1 MNPSFTTTDALKQFL
16 GNAAL
21 NTRDMYHIAEIEE
34 MAEPMIADIGLDIA
48 VRAKF
53 EQYLLVEDGYTID
66 AQEAFKALRIEAK
79 DADSA
84 QLRRRLDR
92 AGVVDKNLGLSDM
105 PIIDISMPPTGGIED
120 NTNKD
125 TNKDTSILPTG
136 RIEDTSED
144 DTSIVAA
151 ATIENKYGPIYKNN
165 LCIIVKQKGSHSKP
179 IYKYMITKM
188 AFQKVLYRAYKNDK
202 FADYFA
208 LMLEL
213 HVICK
218 NYESAYVN
226 RQMEL
231 QSMKDKS
238 TISSLEMKLEM
249 FHKESMEVLHE
260 TKQAAS
266 NAEQAAIDSKNET
279 IKTQHKMDA
288 VVDAVE
294 MVYDTFTEAAYHS
307 TAIVKDKDQQYFA
320 LTGVVDPA
328 TGEINF
334 RTFRTQKKRIFRAI
348 KEVMVN
354 YNHELIIPPI
364 YAAGPVNVA
373 ISAMAGLSEKLEAI
387 AKSKKINKIT
397 FIPSTKLKLLCVH
410 PVWVPNPYITSSQ
423 MIGAYIDV
431 ITNNQ
436 SRAFK
441 FINMPDKLNDIIDE
455 RRRQYSNTMQ
465 KATGEV
471 KKSMQAIATA
481 IQTIQAN
488 KP

>member
-66 AQEAFKALRIEAK
+66 AQEAFKELGIMDPNSKSDKTKLRLE
-79 DADSA
+79 
-84 QLRRRLDR
+84 R
-92 AGVVDKNLGLSDM
+92 AGVIRETLKLNDM
-105 PIIDISMPPTGGIED
+105 PIIDISILPAGRIED

-125 TNKDTSILPTG
+125 TSDDDANKDTSYSG
-136 RIEDTSED
+136 SCHYMKDTSED
-144 DTSIVAA
+144 DTSMPP
-151 ATIENKYGPIYKNN
+151 TGGIENKYGPIYKNN
-165 LCIIVKQKGSHSKP
+165 LCIIVKQKGKGVKQT
-179 IYKYMITKM
+179 YKYMITKM

-218 NYESAYVN
+218 NYESAYVK
-226 RQMEL
+226 RQLEHVV
-231 QSMKDKS
+231 SEKDDM
-238 TISSLEMKLEM
+238 ISKMRDEMKSY
-249 FHKESMEVLHE
+249 HKESMEVLHE
-260 TKQAAS
+260 TKQAAI
-266 NAEQAAIDSKNET
+266 ESKNET

-294 MVYDTFTEAAYHS
+294 VVYDTFTEAAYHS
-307 TAIVKDKDQQYFA
+307 TAIVKDKEQTYFA
-320 LTGVVDPA
+320 LTGIIDA
-328 TGEINF
+328 TTGEIRF
-334 RTFRTQKKRIFRAI
+334 KTYRTQKKRMFRVL
-348 KEVMVN
+348 KEAMTKLK
-354 YNHELIIPPI
+354 HQLIIPPM
-364 YAAGPVNVA
+364 YVAGPINIPIA
-373 ISAMAGLSEKLEAI
+373 AMAGLSEKLGNI
-387 AKSKKINKIT
+387 AKGKKMSKLV
-397 FIPSTKLKLLCVH
+397 FISSTNLKLTCIN
-410 PVWVPNPYITSSQ
+410 PVWVPNPYITSSE
-423 MIGAYIDV
+423 MVGAYVDV

-441 FINMPDKLNDIIDE
+441 FINMPDTLNDIIDE
-455 RRRQYSNTMQ
+455 HRKQYNNTMQ

-481 IQTIQAN
+481 IQTIQAS